1 MSELI
6 IFKLEKEEFSIA
18 ETLSCEEAIFSISP
32 SICGNV
38 AAIQVDWEFLKKNNF
53 NLKCRFLGVLILSR
67 FNDKLIQWQK

>member
-38 AAIQVDWEFLKKNNF
+38 AAIQVDWEFLKKN
-53 NLKCRFLGVLILSR
+53 K
-67 FNDKLIQWQK
+67 FNDKSNKTRIKFVMKKAKPGDKG